1 MKLQN
6 LINEQLRDVFEKL
19 EYDKG
24 LAEVGLS
31 NKPDLCDF
39 QCNACFVIAKT
50 LHVAPVSYT
59 HLTLPTR

>member
-19 EYDKG
+19 EYDKS

-39 QCNACFVIAKT
+39 QCNACFARTKHA
-50 LHVAPVSYT
+50 LH
-59 HLTLPTR
+59 